1 MKDLQVKL
9 KELPF
14 GIMVWWDKSEEAT
27 GYQVKLYLE
36 GQKDTN
42 NALELTTVS
51 IERNTFYHSFTGL
64 ADNFYLIEV
73 IAENREGESIAYG
86 AAKQEVR
93 PLIYHIDP
101 EWNIKHWGY

>member
-1 MKDLQVKL
+1 MKDLQVKV
-9 KELPF
+9 KELPL
-14 GIMVWWDKSEEAT
+14 GIMVWWDKSKEAAR
-27 GYQVKLYLE
+27 YQVKLYLK
-36 GQKDTN
+36 GQKNAN

-64 ADNFYLIEV
+64 ADNFYLIKV

-101 EWNIKHWGY
+101 EWDIKHKGW

>member
-1 MKDLQVKL
+1 MKELQVKV

-14 GIMVWWDKSEEAT
+14 GIMVWWDKSEEAM

-36 GQKDTN
+36 GQKDAN

-64 ADNFYLIEV
+64 AENLYLREV
-73 IAENREGESIAYG
+73 IAENREGEFIACG
-86 AAKQEVR
+86 AAKQKVR
-93 PLIYHIDP
+93 RLIYHIDP
-101 EWNIKHWGY
+101 R